1 MPDIVEE
8 LHQCGQSVWLDYIR
22 RSLITSGELERLRKL
37 GVRGMTSNP
46 SIFEKAIAGSTDYD
60 GAIKELVKQGIR
72 DPYGAFVSL
81 AVEDIQGAADVFRPV
96 FDASGGADG
105 FVSLEAPPGIEHDRD
120 ATIAEVKRLFSL
132 LDRPNV
138 MVKVPGT
145 VEGIAA
151 LEELV
156 AAGINVNVT
165 LLFGVPAYEQ
175 VADAYIRGLER
186 RFAAGQPVSGIASV
200 ASFFVSRIDTKVD
213 PTLPAESPLRGKVA
227 IANAWRAYGR
237 FQERFAGPRW
247 ERLAAAGAQVQRPL
261 WASTSTKNPA
271 YSDVLYVEELVAPQT
286 VNTMPEG
293 TLRAFT
299 DHGKVAVDVEGRV
312 QAAEQTLGEA
322 ARNGVDLDQVTAE
335 LLEEGLARFA
345 IDFQK
350 LLKRL
355 GEALQ
360 PDTGRPPRWTAN
372 LHGLQQSVEIGL
384 NHLAQDQ
391 VVRRIWERDYTIWKP
406 DPTEVSNRLGW
417 LTVADRMAGECAG
430 LHRFAE
436 GLAKEGYR
444 KAVLLGMGGSSLAPQ
459 LFASTF
465 GRDAGGLGLEVLDTT
480 DPVTILH
487 IDREIDLGRT
497 LFIVSSKSGTT
508 IETLSHFSYF
518 WERSGDGRHFI
529 AITDPGSPLEQLGEK
544 HGFRRV
550 FRNPSDIGGR
560 YSALSY
566 FGLVPAALVGADL
579 DRLIESAR
587 EMAHACHSCV
597 PLAENPGA
605 WLGTVLAQAA
615 LSGHDK
621 LTLVLPDEVAA
632 FGGWIEQLIA
642 ESTGKESRGIIPIE
656 GEPLGE
662 PGVYGSDRLFVGIA
676 GDARLDSLAASQ
688 PVVQVSLR
696 DRYQLGGEFVRWEF
710 ATAVAGHLLG
720 INPFDQPNVQ
730 EAKDATSRILEQS
743 SAMPAVKPLGE
754 LLGTVEPGDYI
765 AMQAYLPESPELNDQ
780 LRSMRVSLRDRFRVP
795 VTVGYGPRFLHSTG
809 QLHKGGPNTGVFI
822 QLVADDQ
829 ADLAV
834 PGKPYTFGQLKHAQ
848 ALGDLESLLKHG
860 RRATRTTVQ
869 GLLEATTG

>member
-1 MPDIVEE
+1 
-8 LHQCGQSVWLDYIR
+8 
-22 RSLITSGELERLRKL
+22 
-37 GVRGMTSNP
+37 
-46 SIFEKAIAGSTDYD
+46 
-60 GAIKELVKQGIR
+60 
-72 DPYGAFVSL
+72 
-81 AVEDIQGAADVFRPV
+81 
-96 FDASGGADG
+96 
-105 FVSLEAPPGIEHDRD
+105 
-120 ATIAEVKRLFSL
+120 
-132 LDRPNV
+132 
-138 MVKVPGT
+138 
-145 VEGIAA
+145 
-151 LEELV
+151 
-156 AAGINVNVT
+156 
-165 LLFGVPAYEQ
+165 
-175 VADAYIRGLER
+175 
-186 RFAAGQPVSGIASV
+186 
-200 ASFFVSRIDTKVD
+200 
-213 PTLPAESPLRGKVA
+213 
-227 IANAWRAYGR
+227 
-237 FQERFAGPRW
+237 
-247 ERLAAAGAQVQRPL
+247 
-261 WASTSTKNPA
+261 
-271 YSDVLYVEELVAPQT
+271 
-286 VNTMPEG
+286 
-293 TLRAFT
+293 
-299 DHGKVAVDVEGRV
+299 
-312 QAAEQTLGEA
+312 
-322 ARNGVDLDQVTAE
+322 
-335 LLEEGLARFA
+335 
-345 IDFQK
+345 
-350 LLKRL
+350 
-355 GEALQ
+355 
-360 PDTGRPPRWTAN
+360 
-372 LHGLQQSVEIGL
+372 
-384 NHLAQDQ
+384 
-391 VVRRIWERDYTIWKP
+391 
-406 DPTEVSNRLGW
+406 
-417 LTVADRMAGECAG
+417 
-430 LHRFAE
+430 
-436 GLAKEGYR
+436 
-444 KAVLLGMGGSSLAPQ
+444 
-459 LFASTF
+459 
-465 GRDAGGLGLEVLDTT
+465 
-480 DPVTILH
+480 
-487 IDREIDLGRT
+487 
-497 LFIVSSKSGTT
+497 
-508 IETLSHFSYF
+508 
-518 WERSGDGRHFI
+518 
-529 AITDPGSPLEQLGEK
+529 
-544 HGFRRV
+544 
-550 FRNPSDIGGR
+550 
-560 YSALSY
+560 
-566 FGLVPAALVGADL
+566 VGADL